1 MNIKIQKRLAARV
14 LKCSENNVWLDPGR
28 LEEIK
33 EAITKADIKS
43 LIKDKAI
50 IAKKRIGTS
59 KYRIRKTQAQKSKG
73 RRKGPGSRK
82 SGVNAR
88 ISKKSRWANHIRT
101 QRAFLQNL
109 RDKDVIE
116 VSGYRSLYMKSKGG
130 FFRSK
135 RHLKIYMEE
144 NGFIKK

>member
-1 MNIKIQKRLAARV
+1 MKVKIQKRLAAQV
-14 LKCSENNVWLDPGR
+14 LKCSESNVWLDPSR

-50 IAKKRIGTS
+50 IAKKAIGTS
-59 KYRIRKTQAQKSKG
+59 KYRIRKNQLQKSRG

-82 SGVNAR
+82 GSVNAR
-88 ISKKSRWANHIRT
+88 IPKKSRWANHIRT
-101 QRAFLQNL
+101 QRSFLQNL

-116 VSGYRSLYMKSKGG
+116 RSGYRSLYMKSKGG

>member
-1 MNIKIQKRLAARV
+1 MIVKIQKRLAARV
-14 LKCSENNVWLDPGR
+14 LKCSESNVWLDPSR

-43 LIKDKAI
+43 LVKDKAI

-59 KYRIRKTQAQKSKG
+59 KYRTRKNKLQKSRG
-73 RRKGPGSRK
+73 RRRGPGSRK

-101 QRAFLQNL
+101 QRSFLQNL
-109 RDKDVIE
+109 RYKDVIE
-116 VSGYRSLYMKSKGG
+116 KSGYRLLYMKSKGG

-144 NGFIKK
+144 NSFIKI

>member
-1 MNIKIQKRLAARV
+1 MIVKIQKRLAARV
-14 LKCSENNVWLDPGR
+14 LKCSESNVWLDPNR

-59 KYRIRKTQAQKSKG
+59 KYRTRKNKLQKSKG

-88 ISKKSRWANHIRT
+88 ITKKSRWANHIRT
-101 QRAFLQNL
+101 QRSFLQNL
-109 RDKDVIE
+109 RDKDVIDK
-116 VSGYRSLYMKSKGG
+116 SGYRLLYMKSKGG

-144 NGFIKK
+144 NSFIKK

>member
-1 MNIKIQKRLAARV
+1 MKIKIQKRLAAQV
-14 LKCSENNVWLDPGR
+14 LKCSESNVRLDPDR

-50 IAKKRIGTS
+50 IGKKRIGTS
-59 KYRIRKTQAQKSKG
+59 KYRIRKNQAQKSKG
-73 RRKGPGSRK
+73 RRKGHGSRK

-88 ISKKSRWANHIRT
+88 ISKKRRWANHIRT
-101 QRAFLQNL
+101 QRSYLQNL
-109 RDKDVIE
+109 RDKDAIDR
-116 VSGYRSLYMKSKGG
+116 SGYRSLYMKSKGG